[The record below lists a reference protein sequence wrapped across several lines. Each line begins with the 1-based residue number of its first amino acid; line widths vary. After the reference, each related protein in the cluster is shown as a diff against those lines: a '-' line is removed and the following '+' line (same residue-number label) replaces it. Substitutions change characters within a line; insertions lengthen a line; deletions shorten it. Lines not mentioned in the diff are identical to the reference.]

1 MKAFKIVEKYKKFI
15 FIQDAGFEFDLS
27 EERYDDFENFRYSEH
42 RKYNII
48 DSFYDGDVT
57 ICEDE
62 KGDLYGVE
70 FAFNNDG
77 EWVPCIWQKLKRV
90 K

>member
-1 MKAFKIVEKYKKFI
+1 MKTFKIVEKYKKFI
-15 FIQDAGFEFDLS
+15 FIQDAGFEFDFS
-27 EERYDDFENFRYSEH
+27 ERIYDDFENFRCSELQ
-42 RKYNII
+42 KYNIL
-48 DSFYDGDVT
+48 DNFYDGDVT

-70 FAFNNDG
+70 FAFNNDDKW
-77 EWVPCIWQKLKRV
+77 EPCIWCKLKRV